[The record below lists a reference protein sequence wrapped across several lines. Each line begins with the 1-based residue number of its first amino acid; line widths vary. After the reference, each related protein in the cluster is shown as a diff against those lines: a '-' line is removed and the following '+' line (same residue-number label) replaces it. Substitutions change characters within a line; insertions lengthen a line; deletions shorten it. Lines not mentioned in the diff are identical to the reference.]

1 MIGKIGIGI
10 IVLTFVLS
18 AMSPY
23 VLMFTI
29 PVFAIGVLLVWFSK
43 RKILAK
49 VLWTVLPVLL
59 WYPAFGTFMYLS
71 GTIGTATAQ
80 KFDFIFPNGFK
91 GDVILVGN
99 ISCGQPVQ
107 KKDGREQL
115 FIPSN
120 GILLYQ
126 GEVKTGYVNHKYYYQ
141 LDDGKLQS
149 LPDRANY
156 MYFDSEK
163 NPPPTNVVGVWLG
176 GTGSTTN
183 SETEP
188 TIEYSSMTLTVD
200 SKDSISLHYDFQKEK
215 RFQSMTDS
223 LIRDCEK
230 KRLNSKQKQL

>member
-10 IVLTFVLS
+10 IVLTFILSVL
-18 AMSPY
+18 SPY
-23 VLMFTI
+23 VLIFTI
-29 PVFAIGVLLVWFSK
+29 PLFIIGAVLLWFSK
-43 RKILAK
+43 KKILTKA
-49 VLWTVLPVLL
+49 LWTVLPLLL
-59 WYPAFGTFMYLS
+59 WYPVFMTIMYLY

-80 KFDFIFPNGFK
+80 KFDFIFTNGFK
-91 GDVILVGN
+91 GDVVLVGN

-141 LDDGKLQS
+141 LNDGKLQS
-149 LPDRANY
+149 LPPRANY
-156 MYFDSEK
+156 MYFDSQK
-163 NPPPTNVVGVWLG
+163 NQPPTNEVGVWLG

-183 SETEP
+183 MESEP

-200 SKDSISLHYDFQKEK
+200 SKDSINLHYNYQKEK

-230 KRLNSKQKQL
+230 KRLHSKQKQ

>member
-1 MIGKIGIGI
+1 MTGKIGIGL

-29 PVFAIGVLLVWFSK
+29 PVFIFGVVLIWLSK

-49 VLWTVLPVLL
+49 ILWTVLPVIL
-59 WYPAFGTFMYLS
+59 WYPAFGTFMFLY

-80 KFDFIFPNGFK
+80 KFDFIFPSGFK

-107 KKDGREQL
+107 KKDDREQL
-115 FIPSN
+115 FVPSN

-126 GEVKTGYVNHKYYYQ
+126 GEVQTGYVNHKYYYQ
-141 LDDGKLQS
+141 LDNGNLQT

-156 MYFDSEK
+156 MYFDGEK
-163 NPPPTNVVGVWLG
+163 NPPPTNDVGVWLG
-176 GTGSTTN
+176 GTGSTAN

-200 SKDSISLHYDFQKEK
+200 SKDSISLHYDFQKER
-215 RFQSMTDS
+215 RFQNMTDS

-230 KRLNSKQKQL
+230 KRFHSKENQP